1 MVSVMISCT
10 PAALGNLFVL
20 AYGPVP
26 GMELVPYF
34 LALLAWAALAIIS
47 IFLSPITAL
56 LRRLRK
62 GKNVAAEAE
71 VEPAAKSDPSAGNG
85 PAVAS

>member
-1 MVSVMISCT
+1 MADSI
-10 PAALGNLFVL
+10 ALL

-34 LALLAWAALAIIS
+34 LAILAWAALAIIS

-56 LRRLRK
+56 VRRIRK
-62 GKNVAAEAE
+62 GKKTNTT
-71 VEPAAKSDPSAGNG
+71 EPANSASPKPSDG
-85 PAVAS
+85 PGPVAV

>member
-1 MVSVMISCT
+1 MITAFSD
-10 PAALGNLFVL
+10 ALL

-34 LALLAWAALAIIS
+34 LAMLAWVALAIIS

-56 LRRLRK
+56 MRRLRK
-62 GKNVAAEAE
+62 GKGTAET
-71 VEPAAKSDPSAGNG
+71 EPANSVPPKQSDGTG
-85 PAVAS
+85 PVAV

>member
-1 MVSVMISCT
+1 MNITFAES
-10 PAALGNLFVL
+10 LL

-34 LALLAWAALAIIS
+34 LAVLAWAALAIIS

-56 LRRLRK
+56 VRRLRK
-62 GKNVAAEAE
+62 GKNAAAAE
-71 VEPAAKSDPSAGNG
+71 PAHNSPPKQADGTG
-85 PAVAS
+85 PIAT